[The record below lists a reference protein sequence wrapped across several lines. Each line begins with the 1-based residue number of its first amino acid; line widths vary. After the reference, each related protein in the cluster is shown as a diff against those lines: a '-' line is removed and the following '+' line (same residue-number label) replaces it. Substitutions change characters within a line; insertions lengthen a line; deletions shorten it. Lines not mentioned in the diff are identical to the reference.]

1 VNERDDGGVGT
12 RRGSPADEPWLGVNF
27 WSRAGGPRMWTR
39 YDGAVV
45 REELETLAAHGLNV
59 TRSFCFWPDFV
70 PEPGRLDGDVLDR
83 FADFLDAHVERG
95 LGTIPTFVVGHMSG
109 QNWDPAWRDGRD
121 LYRDAWLVSQQ
132 AWLAGELARRFG
144 QHRAVVGWLVS
155 NEMPLYGG
163 PAAAEEI
170 EAWAR
175 PIVQAVRAAGATQ
188 PISLGDGAWGVEVT
202 GRDNGY
208 SLRTLAPLVDF
219 VGPHSYPMQDDEVRQ
234 LLTPAF
240 VCELAGSFGKPV
252 VLEEFGV
259 SSDFAADDHAADY
272 YRGVLHTT
280 LLAGARGWLAWC
292 NADFD
297 DLRHEDPYR
306 HHLFEL
312 HFGLTDA
319 VGTPKP
325 ALLELERFSELV
337 RDLAGRGF
345 ERVAGEAAIVVPEHF
360 ERVLPFTEQSYR
372 DDLRDNL
379 LQGYVAAREADL
391 PVELVRERD
400 GIAGGARLYLLPS
413 VKALTGPGVDR
424 LLHLASEG
432 ATVYASYFAGSTA
445 NQRGPW
451 LGSLEDLF
459 GIRHRLRYGLV
470 DPIEDDEVVL
480 ELVEPLGELPVGATL
495 AFRATAGTASARA
508 YLPVE
513 PAGAQVVAIDGHG
526 RPALLR
532 RAHGSGRIVFCTY
545 PLEHL
550 AARTARVNPESTWR
564 LYSALADEAG
574 VSRPVRVADP
584 RVLVGLVR
592 SRGSRTAVLVNASRD
607 SVVAEPLLE
616 DDVAL
621 VAAPGALTL
630 APAAVAVLPL
640 RGGHGDDRPAQAL
653 AAAAAERGDVQR

>member
-1 VNERDDGGVGT
+1 
-12 RRGSPADEPWLGVNF
+12 
-27 WSRAGGPRMWTR
+27 
-39 YDGAVV
+39 
-45 REELETLAAHGLNV
+45 
-59 TRSFCFWPDFV
+59 
-70 PEPGRLDGDVLDR
+70 
-83 FADFLDAHVERG
+83 
-95 LGTIPTFVVGHMSG
+95 
-109 QNWDPAWRDGRD
+109 
-121 LYRDAWLVSQQ
+121 
-132 AWLAGELARRFG
+132 
-144 QHRAVVGWLVS
+144 
-155 NEMPLYGG
+155 MPLYGG
-163 PAAAEEI
+163 AAAAEEI

-175 PIVQAVRAAGATQ
+175 PILQAVRAAGATQ
-188 PISLGDGAWGVEVT
+188 PISLGDGAWGLEVT

-219 VGPHSYPMQDDEVRQ
+219 VGPHTYPMQDDELRQ

-240 VCELAGSFGKPV
+240 TCELAGGFGKPV
-252 VLEEFGV
+252 ILEEFGV

-272 YRGVLHTT
+272 YRQVLHTT

-297 DLRHEDPYR
+297 ELRHEDPYR

-319 VGTPKP
+319 EGRPKP
-325 ALLELERFSELV
+325 ALLELERFATLV
-337 RDLAGRGF
+337 RDLAERGF

-400 GIAGGARLYLLPS
+400 GISGGARLYLLPS

-424 LLHLASEG
+424 LLRLASEG

-451 LGSLEDLF
+451 LGSLEELF

-513 PAGAQVVAIDGHG
+513 PAGAQVVAVDGHG

-532 RAHGSGRIVFCTY
+532 RELGAGRTVFCTY

-550 AARTARVNPESTWR
+550 AARTPRVNPESTWR

-574 VSRPVRVADP
+574 VARPVRVADP

-592 SRGSRTAVLVNASRD
+592 GRGFHTAVLVNASRD
-607 SVVAEPLLE
+607 SVVSEPLLA
-616 DDVAL
+616 DDVEL
-621 VAAPGALTL
+621 EAAPGELTL
-630 APAAVAVLPL
+630 APYAVAVLPL
-640 RGGHGDDRPAQAL
+640 GGGRGDDGSTKAL
-653 AAAAAERGDVQR
+653 VVASAEGGDARD